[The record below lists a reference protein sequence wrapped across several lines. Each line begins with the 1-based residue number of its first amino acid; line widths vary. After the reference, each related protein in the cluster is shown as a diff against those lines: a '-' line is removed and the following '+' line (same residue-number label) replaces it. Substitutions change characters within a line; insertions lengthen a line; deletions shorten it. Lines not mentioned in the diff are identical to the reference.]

1 MLLPAEAVA
10 ATTRIDVVRI
20 TAGPERHGGPMTGP
34 VVGHWEGPAVAEML
48 TAVTKMPAA
57 DVTLCGF
64 APGWGLRAYA
74 DPAEPPL
81 YEAAFCY
88 GCDMA
93 WLWGP
98 RIPEPLH
105 RQTFASDSPYALFL
119 RMRMRAAGPQ

>member
-20 TAGPERHGGPMTGP
+20 TAGPEHHGGPMTGP
-34 VVGHWEGPAVAEML
+34 VVGHWEGPAVTE
-48 TAVTKMPAA
+48 MPAA
-57 DVTLCGF
+57 DLTLCGF

-98 RIPEPLH
+98 QVPEPLH

-119 RMRMRAAGPQ
+119 RMRMRAAVPR

>member
-1 MLLPAEAVA
+1 MLLPAEAAA

-20 TAGPERHGGPMTGP
+20 TAGPEHHSGPMTGP
-34 VVGHWEGPAVAEML
+34 VVGHWEGPAVAEIL
-48 TAVTKMPAA
+48 TTVRKIPTA
-57 DVTLCGF
+57 DLTLCVF
-64 APGWGLRAYA
+64 APGWGLHAYA

-88 GCDMA
+88 GSDMA

-98 RIPEPLH
+98 RVPEPLH
-105 RQTFASDSPYALFL
+105 RQTFAADSPHALFL